1 MKITIFYLLLI
12 CAFTTKAQSR
22 YAFYKPVDAMN
33 TVLNKNMKKL
43 ITCIVLLI
51 QMISFSQ
58 KSTAEA
64 PCVEWMIKIG
74 NSDLNTEKSI
84 QQTTDGGYIVI
95 GNTYSNE
102 GEGMSHHGGSDIWVL
117 KLTNRGE
124 MQWEKTLG
132 GSKDEFASSINQTKE
147 GGYII
152 AGTTMSIDGDI
163 TNKIEEN
170 GTDYWV
176 IKLVANGNIQW
187 QKVFGGDSYD
197 DATDVQETADGG
209 FIVVGSSRSNFKN
222 EKREGLLDGF
232 NDENWVVK
240 LDKNGNLKWQK
251 LFGGKGYE
259 SPQSI
264 QQTTDKGFIIVGFAN
279 NNTISSA
286 SNYNFSIIK
295 LNEAGDIQW
304 QKSLGGSNDDYANC
318 VQQTKDGGYI
328 IGGTTQ
334 SIDGDVINTTG
345 GGKDFWILKLNS
357 IGDFLWQKAFGE
369 TANDELYSLQQTK
382 DGGYIM
388 AGSHGVKDIDGIAIK
403 LDDKGNI
410 EWKKSIGGSDY
421 DDFRSIVQTKDNG
434 YIIVGKSNSTD
445 EDLKN
450 IYSENSGFWIIKLK

>member
-1 MKITIFYLLLI
+1 
-12 CAFTTKAQSR
+12 
-22 YAFYKPVDAMN
+22 
-33 TVLNKNMKKL
+33 MKKL

-51 QMISFSQ
+51 QMMSFSQ
-58 KSTAEA
+58 KSTAEV
-64 PCVEWMIKIG
+64 PYIEWMKKIG
-74 NSDLNTEKSI
+74 NSDLNTAKSI

-95 GNTYSNE
+95 GHTSSNE
-102 GEGMSHHGGSDIWVL
+102 GEGVSHHGGSDIWVL

-124 MQWEKTLG
+124 IQWQKALG
-132 GSKDEFASSINQTKE
+132 GSNDEYASSINQTKE

-176 IKLVANGNIQW
+176 IKLDANGNIQW

-197 DATDVQETADGG
+197 DATDAQETADGG
-209 FIVVGSSRSNFKN
+209 FIIVGSSRSNFKN
-222 EKREGLLDGF
+222 EKQDGIFGGF
-232 NDENWVVK
+232 NDENWVIK
-240 LDKNGNLKWQK
+240 LDKNGNIQWQK
-251 LFGGKGYE
+251 LFGSKGYDN
-259 SPQSI
+259 PQSI
-264 QQTTDKGFIIVGFAN
+264 QQTMDKGFIIVGSAN
-279 NNTISSA
+279 NNTITSA

-295 LNEAGDIQW
+295 LNETGDIQW

-334 SIDGDVINTTG
+334 SIDGDVINTSG
-345 GGKDFWILKLNS
+345 GDEDFWIVKLNS
-357 IGDFLWQKAFGE
+357 SGDILWQKAFGE
-369 TANDELYSLQQTK
+369 TAKDKLYSLQQTK
-382 DGGYIM
+382 DDGYIM

-410 EWKKSIGGSDY
+410 EWQKSIGGSEY

-434 YIIVGKSNSTD
+434 YIIAGKSYSTD

-450 IYSENSGFWIIKLK
+450 IYSENNGFWIIKLK